1 MVWWRLTPRSS
12 RRDGRRH
19 ALSVSTAELVADRPQ
34 LALLEFTDHAVD
46 ARRDRR
52 AMGGDPAEEE
62 VSIVMFGRF

>member
-1 MVWWRLTPRSS
+1 
-12 RRDGRRH
+12 
-19 ALSVSTAELVADRPQ
+19 VSTAELVADRPQ